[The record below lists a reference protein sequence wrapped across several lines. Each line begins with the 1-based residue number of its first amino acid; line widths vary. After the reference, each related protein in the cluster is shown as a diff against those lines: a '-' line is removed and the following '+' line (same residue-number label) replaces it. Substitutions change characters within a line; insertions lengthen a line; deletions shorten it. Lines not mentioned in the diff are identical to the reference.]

1 MDCGRAVAV
10 DNVIRGAWYKVLADG
25 QEIGHGVGDK
35 PEYQWATTQ
44 PMKLGQHIS
53 VESGICS
60 GTGKEKVAST
70 QSEKV
75 EADPDPAKVPPL
87 VPGQAYSDA
96 NGDQFVDV
104 PQTLTKTSLGE
115 LGVLGGAQVDV
126 FVGGGSL
133 SPHKVGGTP
142 SPGPRHK
149 VRIDPLPA
157 PSPPGSE
164 VLQARQRLCL
174 SYPEG
179 RIPVKSCSQLPA
191 ATIGTPM
198 PGDTVVQTLDYLP
211 GSEILIFVTNPGRTP
226 ITSQIGDGG
235 PPVINLTNPI
245 RDGDQVNVVQK
256 LGKCTSNLV
265 YFVDATSSMDVLT
278 QHLSLIHI

>member
-1 MDCGRAVAV
+1 M
-10 DNVIRGAWYKVLADG
+10 LADG

-198 PGDTVVQTLDYLP
+198 PGDTVPDRIGQVDYRRAAVANLACDRSAP
-211 GSEILIFVTNPGRTP
+211 RVGDEDQNLGSG
-226 ITSQIGDGG
+226 Q
-235 PPVINLTNPI
+235 
-245 RDGDQVNVVQK
+245 VVQS
-256 LGKCTSNLV
+256 LGT
-265 YFVDATSSMDVLT
+265 F
-278 QHLSLIHI
+278 IG